1 MNGATFPEWNSVRM
15 VKEKRQAMH
24 RMILLCTSLVIWG
37 RFLVWMTCKTDIYTC
52 IHMLRVM
59 LFRNI
64 NRMPTTINGKVFF
77 SFWLF
82 SRSAKILPLSIL
94 LKSKLREWNTRMTS
108 HQNYNNGN
116 KWSVFK
122 NVMSITFM
130 QVLWILKLKVW
141 WSAVVDLWSVWV
153 HLSFSL
159 VWGWLDTRL
168 LLPSSFYCFS
178 AWHWNTGN

>member
-1 MNGATFPEWNSVRM
+1 M
-15 VKEKRQAMH
+15 VKEKRQAVH
-24 RMILLCTSLVIWG
+24 RMIFLCTSLVIWG
-37 RFLVWMTCKTDIYTC
+37 RFLVWMTCKTGIYTC
-52 IHMLRVM
+52 TRMLRVM

-77 SFWLF
+77 SLIF
-82 SRSAKILPLSIL
+82 SRSTKILPLSIL

-108 HQNYNNGN
+108 HQNYSNGN
-116 KWSVFK
+116 KWSLFK

-159 VWGWLDTRL
+159 VWGWLDARFIF
-168 LLPSSFYCFS
+168 PSGLYCFS

>member
-1 MNGATFPEWNSVRM
+1 M
-15 VKEKRQAMH
+15 VKEKRQAVH
-24 RMILLCTSLVIWG
+24 RMIFLCTSLVIWG
-37 RFLVWMTCKTDIYTC
+37 RFLVWMTCKTGIYTC
-52 IHMLRVM
+52 IRMLRVM
-59 LFRNI
+59 LFRTI

-108 HQNYNNGN
+108 HQNYSNGN

-159 VWGWLDTRL
+159 VWGWLDARFIF
-168 LLPSSFYCFS
+168 PSGLYCFS

>member
-1 MNGATFPEWNSVRM
+1 M
-15 VKEKRQAMH
+15 VKEKRQAVH
-24 RMILLCTSLVIWG
+24 RMIFLCTSLVIWG
-37 RFLVWMTCKTDIYTC
+37 RFLVWMTCKTGIHTC
-52 IHMLRVM
+52 IRMLRVM
-59 LFRNI
+59 LFRII

-77 SFWLF
+77 SLLF
-82 SRSAKILPLSIL
+82 SRSTKILPLSIL

-108 HQNYNNGN
+108 HQNYSNGN

-159 VWGWLDTRL
+159 VWGWLDARF
-168 LLPSSFYCFS
+168 LLPSSLYCFS

>member
-1 MNGATFPEWNSVRM
+1 M
-15 VKEKRQAMH
+15 VKEKRQAVH
-24 RMILLCTSLVIWG
+24 RMIFLCTSLVIWG
-37 RFLVWMTCKTDIYTC
+37 RFLVWMTCKTGIHTC
-52 IHMLRVM
+52 IRMLRVM
-59 LFRNI
+59 LFRII

-77 SFWLF
+77 SLLF
-82 SRSAKILPLSIL
+82 SRSTKILPLSIL

-108 HQNYNNGN
+108 HQNYSNGN

-159 VWGWLDTRL
+159 VWGWLDARFIF
-168 LLPSSFYCFS
+168 PSGLYCFS